1 MADPIPLPP
10 TTVSVSWDSALEF
23 TCQAGKHEIG
33 IDGTTYTAPSPMQL
47 LATALAGCMAIDLV
61 HIIQKSRRRLTAL
74 EARFTGERAP
84 EHPKRFVRITLE
96 FALATDATAEQVE
109 RALQLS
115 RETYCSVW
123 NSMRADTELTVSY
136 TIEQPQ

>member
-1 MADPIPLPP
+1 MADQVPS

-47 LATALAGCMAIDLV
+47 LGAAVAGCMAIDLV
-61 HIIQKSRRRLTAL
+61 HIIQKTRRKLTAL
-74 EARFTGERAP
+74 EARFTGERGA
-84 EHPKRFVRITLE
+84 ENPKCFRKMSLD
-96 FALATDATAEQVE
+96 FALTTDASPEQVE

-115 RETYCSVW
+115 RDTYCSVW
-123 NSMRADTELTVSY
+123 NTIKPDIELSVSY
-136 TIEQPQ
+136 TIQAPE

>member
-1 MADPIPLPP
+1 MADATPS

-61 HIIQKSRRRLTAL
+61 HIIQKSRRKLTAL

-84 EHPKRFVRITLE
+84 DHPKRFTRITVQ
-96 FALATDATAEQVE
+96 FALTTDATAEQVE

-115 RETYCSVW
+115 RDTYCSVW
-123 NSMRADTELTVSY
+123 NSMRPDTEMHVSY
-136 TIEQPQ
+136 TIDEPE

>member
-1 MADPIPLPP
+1 MADAVPP
-10 TTVSVSWDSALEF
+10 TTVSMSWDSALEF

-61 HIIQKSRRRLTAL
+61 HIIQNSRRRLTSL
-74 EARFTGERAP
+74 EARFVGERAP
-84 EHPKRFVRITLE
+84 DPPKRFRRITLE
-96 FALATDATAEQVE
+96 FALTTDATPEQVE

-115 RETYCSVW
+115 RDTYCSVW
-123 NSMRADTELTVSY
+123 ASMKPDTEMEVSY
-136 TIEQPQ
+136 TIEQPE